1 MSKFAHKLHKRA
13 RQLKNKLFM
22 LLWYRFMFYK
32 TGVFCSI
39 SQPLFTHKPEY
50 IQLGNRVSIGP
61 YCRIEA
67 HPAQPGSRLLKPAV
81 TIGDRVR
88 IEHGVNISGQ
98 SALIIEDDVLISG
111 GCYISDNNHSI
122 DPEGPRYLEQPLT
135 SAPTVIGKGAWL
147 GQNVCIL
154 AGSYVGERS
163 IIGAGSVVNGL
174 IPPFSIAVGAP
185 AHVIKKF
192 NFETKQWDKVNCGLK
207 KAATAERPASAV
219 VD

>member
-1 MSKFAHKLHKRA
+1 MFKLVYKLNKRS
-13 RQLKNKLFM
+13 RQLINKLFM
-22 LLWYRFMFYK
+22 LLWYRFIFYK
-32 TGVFCSI
+32 TGVRCSI

-67 HPAQPGSRLLKPAV
+67 HPAHPGNRLLKPVV

-98 SALIIEDDVLISG
+98 DALTIEDDVLIAG

-122 DPEGPRYLEQPLT
+122 NPEGPRYLDQPLT

-154 AGSYVGERS
+154 AGSFVGERS
-163 IIGAGSVVNGL
+163 VIGAGSIVNGY
-174 IPPFSIAVGAP
+174 IPPYSIAVGAP
-185 AHVIKKF
+185 ARVVKTF
-192 NFETKQWDKVNCGLK
+192 NFETKQWDKVSYGDLHTK
-207 KAATAERPASAV
+207 LIRGV
-219 VD
+219 